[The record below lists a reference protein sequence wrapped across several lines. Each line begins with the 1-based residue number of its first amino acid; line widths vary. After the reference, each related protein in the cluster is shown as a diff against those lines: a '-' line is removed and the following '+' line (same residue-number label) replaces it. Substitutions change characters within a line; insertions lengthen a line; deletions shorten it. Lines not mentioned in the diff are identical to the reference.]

1 MLRTLIVDAN
11 PLLSALLGGAAL
23 PILCDPGFRLLT
35 TEKTTWEVKRYI
47 PTIVEKIKAA
57 GKTAWTEAR
66 LERLFHQLPVAA
78 FGHDFYGSFLP
89 DAQRLIGQRDPEDV
103 DLFALALQTNALALQ
118 TKLPLWT
125 EDRDFDSIPEIE
137 VVRTSELIEVQR

>member
-1 MLRTLIVDAN
+1 MPRTLIVDAN

-23 PILCDPGFRLLT
+23 PILCDPDLRFIT
-35 TEKTTWEVKRYI
+35 TEKTTWEVKKYL
-47 PTIVEKIKAA
+47 PVIVEKLNRA

-78 FGHDFYGSFLP
+78 FGDDFYGSFLP
-89 DAQRLIGQRDPEDV
+89 EAKRLIGTRDAEDV
-103 DLFALALQTNALALQ
+103 DLLALTLQ

-125 EDRDFDSIPEIE
+125 EDHDFDEITGIM
-137 VVRTSELIEVQR
+137 VIRTSELIISRQQ

>member
-1 MLRTLIVDAN
+1 MPRTLIVDAN

-23 PILCDPGFRLLT
+23 PILCDPGFRFIT

-47 PTIVEKIKAA
+47 PTIVEKLNASK
-57 GKTAWTEAR
+57 KTAWTEIR

-78 FGHDFYGSFLP
+78 FGDDFYGQFLP
-89 DAQRLIGQRDPEDV
+89 EARRLIEHRDPDDS
-103 DLFALALQTNALALQ
+103 DLLALALQ

-125 EDRDFDSIPEIE
+125 EDHDFDSIPGIEI
-137 VVRTSELIEVQR
+137 VRTSELIEVQQ

>member
-1 MLRTLIVDAN
+1 MPRTLIVDAN

-23 PILCDPGFRLLT
+23 PILCDPGFRFLT
-35 TEKTTWEVKRYI
+35 AEKTTWEVKRYI
-47 PTIVEKIKAA
+47 PTIVEKLKAA

-66 LERLFHQLPVAA
+66 LERRFHQLPVAA
-78 FGHDFYGSFLP
+78 FGDDFYGSFLP
-89 DAQRLIGQRDPEDV
+89 EARRLIGQRDPEDV
-103 DLFALALQTNALALQ
+103 DLLALTLH

-125 EDRDFDSIPEIE
+125 EDRDFDSIPEIV

>member
-1 MLRTLIVDAN
+1 MPRTLIVDAN

-23 PILCDPGFRLLT
+23 PILCDPEFRFIT

-47 PTIVEKIKAA
+47 PKIVEKLRTA
-57 GKTAWTEAR
+57 GKTAWTDGR

-78 FGHDFYGSFLP
+78 FGDDFYGSFLP
-89 DAQRLIGQRDPEDV
+89 EARRLIEHRDPEDI
-103 DLFALALQTNALALQ
+103 DLLALALQ

-125 EDRDFDSIPEIE
+125 EDRDFDSIPGIEII
-137 VVRTSELIEVQR
+137 RTSDLIQVP

>member
-1 MLRTLIVDAN
+1 MPRTLIVDAN

-23 PILCDPGFRLLT
+23 PILCDPGFRFLT

-47 PTIVEKIKAA
+47 PTIVEKLKAA
-57 GKTAWTEAR
+57 GKTAWSEAR

-78 FGHDFYGSFLP
+78 FGDDFYGSLLP
-89 DAQRLIGQRDPEDV
+89 EARRLIGERDSEDV
-103 DLFALALQTNALALQ
+103 DLLALTLQ

-125 EDRDFDSIPEIE
+125 EDRDFDSIPDIEI
-137 VVRTSELIEVQR
+137 VRTSELIEVLR